1 MVQRGEIYY
10 VNLGSNLGSEQ
21 SGYRP
26 VLIIQ
31 NDTGNKYSPTTIV
44 ATLTSKKKKY
54 LPTHVFIKKD
64 SCNGL
69 DLNSTVELLI
79 LHQFYGR
86 TEHMQDLKNMNQLT
100 SFYLMDIQQFLLDMQ
115 DFTSV

>member
-54 LPTHVFIKKD
+54 LPTHVFIKKY

-69 DLNSTVELLI
+69 DLNSTVELEQIRTIDKKRLENKV
-79 LHQFYGR
+79 GR
-86 TEHMQDLKNMNQLT
+86 LSENDLNKVLAAIKT
-100 SFYLMDIQQFLLDMQ
+100 SLALL
-115 DFTSV
+115 

>member
-10 VNLGSNLGSEQ
+10 VNLGSNIGSEQ
-21 SGYRP
+21 SGCRP

-31 NDTGNKYSPTTIV
+31 NNTGNKYSPTTIV

-64 SCNGL
+64 YCNGL
-69 DLNSTVELLI
+69 ECNSIVELEQIRTIDKKRLENKV
-79 LHQFYGR
+79 GR
-86 TEHMQDLKNMNQLT
+86 LSEEDLDKVLEAIKT
-100 SFYLMDIQQFLLDMQ
+100 SLALF
-115 DFTSV
+115 

>member
-10 VNLGSNLGSEQ
+10 VNLGSNIGSEQ
-21 SGYRP
+21 SGCRP

-31 NDTGNKYSPTTIV
+31 NNTGNKYSPTTIV

-69 DLNSTVELLI
+69 EYNSIVELEQIRTIDKKRLENKV
-79 LHQFYGR
+79 GR
-86 TEHMQDLKNMNQLT
+86 LSEEDLDKVLEAIKT
-100 SFYLMDIQQFLLDMQ
+100 SLALF
-115 DFTSV
+115 

>member
-69 DLNSTVELLI
+69 GCNSTVELEQIRTIDKKRLEDKV
-79 LHQFYGR
+79 GR
-86 TEHMQDLKNMNQLT
+86 LSENDLNKVLEAIKT
-100 SFYLMDIQQFLLDMQ
+100 SLALL
-115 DFTSV
+115 

>member
-69 DLNSTVELLI
+69 DSNSTVELEQI
-79 LHQFYGR
+79 R
-86 TEHMQDLKNMNQLT
+86 TIDKKRLRETISHIDT
-100 SFYLMDIQQFLLDMQ
+100 ALMVKVNEAIKVSL
-115 DFTSV
+115 SV

>member
-64 SCNGL
+64 IENGL
-69 DLNSTVELLI
+69 ECNSTVELEQI
-79 LHQFYGR
+79 R
-86 TEHMQDLKNMNQLT
+86 TIDKKRLEDKVGKLNNEDLEKVLAAIKT
-100 SFYLMDIQQFLLDMQ
+100 SLALL
-115 DFTSV
+115 